1 VRADTGGA
9 ALIDHPAANA
19 FEALT
24 SILATK
30 GVESVKAWARA
41 DGSDA
46 ARLSA
51 AATLLM
57 TDTAIRMLTEYAKAK
72 RAGDDRELRRLSRRL
87 DRLLGPDAAHGGSN
101 SPAYSAS
108 LSCS

>member
-1 VRADTGGA
+1 MTAITADLEQPLSLLGSKFTLKF
-9 ALIDHPAANA
+9 ALSL
-19 FEALT
+19 EALT

-30 GVESVKAWARA
+30 GAERVKAWANA

-72 RAGDDRELRRLSRRL
+72 RA
-87 DRLLGPDAAHGGSN
+87 
-101 SPAYSAS
+101 PATSAS
-108 LSCS
+108 SDG